1 VVRPARGA
9 NHGAVDVERGGQVAL
24 ASYQWHLLD
33 DLVARQKD
41 VLARKQELAAKPNPR
56 FEDRQVVIKAER
68 ARDDA
73 MTRLVYDTKPNGRRL
88 SAEETAV
95 HRAAVERQ
103 FAQQGAAGFAR
114 FDNSLPSQLLKSR
127 DVPMAIVPIMG
138 LLVGCWLAVLIC
150 QGEGLELDVQRRR
163 HPMWEWL
170 LSHPIRPAHAF
181 YAELL
186 APLMANPVYFAALLF
201 PWVLLG
207 SIFGIGP
214 GFVAALGIGLPMA
227 VATSA
232 LNKATE
238 SVGVAAARR
247 AQAGGAAR
255 DGFMGGVCGDVRAAA
270 DLAR

>member
-1 VVRPARGA
+1 MV
-9 NHGAVDVERGGQVAL
+9 
-24 ASYQWHLLD
+24 
-33 DLVARQKD
+33 
-41 VLARKQELAAKPNPR
+41 
-56 FEDRQVVIKAER
+56 
-68 ARDDA
+68 
-73 MTRLVYDTKPNGRRL
+73 
-88 SAEETAV
+88 
-95 HRAAVERQ
+95 
-103 FAQQGAAGFAR
+103 
-114 FDNSLPSQLLKSR
+114 
-127 DVPMAIVPIMG
+127 IVPIMG
-138 LLVGCWLAVLIC
+138 LVVGCWLAMLIC

-214 GFVAALGIGLPMA
+214 GFMAALGIGLPMA

-238 SVGVAAARR
+238 TWALLRLGARTR
-247 AQAGGAAR
+247 GRCSGWFHGWGMWR
-255 DGFMGGVCGDVRAAA
+255 CLCRC
-270 DLAR
+270 